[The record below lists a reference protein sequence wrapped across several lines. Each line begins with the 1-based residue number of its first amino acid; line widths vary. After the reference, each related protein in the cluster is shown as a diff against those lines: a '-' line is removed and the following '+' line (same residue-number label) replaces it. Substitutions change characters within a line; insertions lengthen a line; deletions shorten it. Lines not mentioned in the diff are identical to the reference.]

1 MSAADV
7 LSRERFFLLVFF
19 HVFFLSSC
27 SLESTTHVDSL
38 ESIGISAIHYIT
50 KPPFFVQNKKTFIS
64 VALTIL
70 RACNMQALALNFLLE
85 FRASQMPFYQI
96 IILMRISNITGGMYF
111 SSFTTWLYVK
121 RIPNHKNKN

>member
-70 RACNMQALALNFLLE
+70 RACNMSSCFE
-85 FRASQMPFYQI
+85 FPP
-96 IILMRISNITGGMYF
+96 RISCITNAILSDHHFDAHIKYYRRHVF
-111 SSFTTWLYVK
+111 FIVYYLVVRETYTKS
-121 RIPNHKNKN
+121 